1 MILVSSMV
9 LLYNRRHLEVL
20 ASGMEGNGLSN
31 MRRLVTS
38 ILLLLQAAC
47 SGERPALHDEAI
59 PTSLP
64 ADGFTFPLDPGR
76 YGPYVRGVTGPLD
89 VDTRFGVQNPALGD
103 TPKCFQDRDG
113 VKVPFR
119 ELYHAGEDWFRL
131 DPAGQVELGA
141 ARGEPVHA
149 VARGAVYMTQEIGSQ
164 GWIVVLAHQ
173 LADGASVYSAY
184 WHVNQLQVDQGDRVE
199 KGQVIGVIHDQG
211 RNSHLHWEIR
221 AFADASQLFPPDS
234 AGGRGT
240 CNGRAAGV
248 AYTWDDD
255 PNRARPEYW
264 GYFDPVTFIEDHQ
277 P

>member
-1 MILVSSMV
+1 LDVPAACI
-9 LLYNRRHLEVL
+9 
-20 ASGMEGNGLSN
+20 EGSGLSKA
-31 MRRLVTS
+31 RRLVTS

-47 SGERPALHDEAI
+47 SGERPPLHDKAI

-64 ADGFTFPLDPGR
+64 VDGFAFPVDPGR
-76 YGPYVRGVTGPLD
+76 YGPYVHGLTGPLN

-103 TPKCFQDRDG
+103 APKCFQDRDG

-119 ELYHAGEDWFRL
+119 ELFHAGEDWFRL
-131 DPAGQVELGA
+131 DAAGQVALGA
-141 ARGEPVHA
+141 ASGEPVHA
-149 VARGAVYMTQEIGSQ
+149 VARGVVYMTQEIGSQ

-173 LADGASVYSAY
+173 LAEGTPIYSAY

-199 KGQVIGVIHDQG
+199 RGQVIGVIQDQG

-221 AFADASQLFPPDS
+221 DFADASQLFSHDS

-240 CNGRAAGV
+240 CNGRVAGV

-255 PNRARPEYW
+255 PSRARPEYW
-264 GYFDPVTFIEDHQ
+264 GYLDPVTFVEGHQ